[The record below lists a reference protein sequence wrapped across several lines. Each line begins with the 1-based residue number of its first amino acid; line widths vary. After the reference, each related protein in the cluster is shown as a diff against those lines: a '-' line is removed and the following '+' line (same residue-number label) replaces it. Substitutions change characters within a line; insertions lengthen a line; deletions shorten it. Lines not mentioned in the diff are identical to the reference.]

1 MVSPIVTKGFG
12 NNQRIVT
19 MGYGGVLAAVAE
31 VIRGAVQHGRRR
43 KEELIEDYEN
53 FKITAKLV
61 EINGKELIKPIINTI
76 TKTFNLSKQK
86 DVKVEATPEQIT
98 FKKDSKFRVWVS
110 RLRIRR
116 KDNETDWFDAWWR
129 KWIKI

>member
-12 NNQRIVT
+12 NDQRIVT

-43 KEELIEDYEN
+43 KKEIVEEYEK

-86 DVKVEATPEQIT
+86 DVKVEVTPEQIT

-129 KWIKI
+129 KWT

>member
-12 NNQRIVT
+12 NDQRIVT

-43 KEELIEDYEN
+43 KKEIVEEYEK

-110 RLRIRR
+110 RLRVRR
-116 KDNETDWFDAWWR
+116 KDNETDWFNAWWR
-129 KWIKI
+129 KRNSI

>member
-12 NNQRIVT
+12 NDQRIVT

-43 KEELIEDYEN
+43 KKEIVEEYEK

-110 RLRIRR
+110 RLRVRR
-116 KDNETDWFDAWWR
+116 KDNETD
-129 KWIKI
+129 

>member
-31 VIRGAVQHGRRR
+31 VIRGAVQHGKRR
-43 KEELIEDYEN
+43 KEELIEDYEK

-86 DVKVEATPEQIT
+86 DVKVEVTPEQIT

-129 KWIKI
+129 KWT

>member
-12 NNQRIVT
+12 NDQRIVT

-43 KEELIEDYEN
+43 KKEIVKEYEK

-76 TKTFNLSKQK
+76 TKTFNLSKQN
-86 DVKVEATPEQIT
+86 DVKVEVTPEQIT

-129 KWIKI
+129 KWT

>member
-12 NNQRIVT
+12 NDQRIVT

-43 KEELIEDYEN
+43 KKEIVEEYEK

-86 DVKVEATPEQIT
+86 DVKVEVTPEQIT

>member
-12 NNQRIVT
+12 NDQRIVT

-43 KEELIEDYEN
+43 KKEIVEEYEK

-86 DVKVEATPEQIT
+86 DVKVEVTPEQIT

-110 RLRIRR
+110 RLRVRR
-116 KDNETDWFDAWWR
+116 KDNETDWFNAWWR
-129 KWIKI
+129 KRNSI